1 MLKGIIMRRPNNN
14 QFVIKHN
21 VTLQNRL
28 NNELITGD
36 LVNEDE
42 IEGKKFFVLRAGHPP
57 RLMKLAKDAYSL
69 KKTVFNS

>member
-1 MLKGIIMRRPNNN
+1 MQRSNRN

-28 NNELITGD
+28 NNETIIGD

-42 IEGKKFFVLRAGHPP
+42 IDGKKFFVLRAGRPP
-57 RLMKLAKDAYSL
+57 RLMKLAKDAYTL
-69 KKTVFNS
+69 KKTGLIS

>member
-1 MLKGIIMRRPNNN
+1 MYPHNRN
-14 QFVIKHN
+14 QYAVKTN

-42 IEGKKFFVLRAGHPP
+42 IDGKKFFVLRAGQPP
-57 RLMKLAKDAYSL
+57 RLMKLAKDAYIL
-69 KKTVFNS
+69 KKTSLTR

>member
-1 MLKGIIMRRPNNN
+1 MRTHQRN
-14 QFVIKHN
+14 QFVTKPN

-42 IEGKKFFVLRAGHPP
+42 IDGKKFFVLRAGRPP
-57 RLMKLAKDAYSL
+57 RLMKLAKDAYTL
-69 KKTVFNS
+69 KKTSFTS